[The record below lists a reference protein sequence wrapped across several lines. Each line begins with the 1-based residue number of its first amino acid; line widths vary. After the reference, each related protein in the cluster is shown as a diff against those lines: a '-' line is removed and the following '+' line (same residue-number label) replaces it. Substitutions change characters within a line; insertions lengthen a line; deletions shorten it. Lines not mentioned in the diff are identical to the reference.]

1 MLDLSSVRAL
11 RHRHG
16 ALSIHPYFGKL
27 DPGLVAALIKEL
39 SAEGDTILDPFCGSG
54 TVLHEALLMNR
65 NCIGWDSSPLAT
77 MIASAKVSG
86 VEPLEAQ
93 ELLSWAETLASHGA
107 HRGIVRED
115 VPATLSGPLMPRVQ
129 SISSWFGENAIRE
142 LAWIRHQIATQS
154 WQAPVAKLL
163 ATVAFSRI
171 IIAASKQQGESSYRR
186 VDKEDTPGRAIDL
199 YMTACRDVIAASSAF
214 VAMGNEL
221 GRRARFDFAP
231 WESTFCRWEHR
242 EALIQTMD
250 ARSRESL
257 SDRRPSLVV
266 TSPPYLMA
274 WDYGLYHKFRFYWL
288 GLDLDSYEDSEI
300 GRHLR
305 RKNDDVENYRRD
317 MAQVFAV
324 LRDEM
329 AQSAVIAMVNAPS
342 VVYGQL
348 VDTNAIL
355 SEAAALAGWRL
366 NQVLTTLDIPGP
378 HHGMY
383 ESLAA
388 RRASAPGARGKRE
401 HVLLFSR

>member
-1 MLDLSSVRAL
+1 
-11 RHRHG
+11 
-16 ALSIHPYFGKL
+16 
-27 DPGLVAALIKEL
+27 
-39 SAEGDTILDPFCGSG
+39 
-54 TVLHEALLMNR
+54 
-65 NCIGWDSSPLAT
+65 
-77 MIASAKVSG
+77 
-86 VEPLEAQ
+86 
-93 ELLSWAETLASHGA
+93 
-107 HRGIVRED
+107 
-115 VPATLSGPLMPRVQ
+115 
-129 SISSWFGENAIRE
+129 
-142 LAWIRHQIATQS
+142 
-154 WQAPVAKLL
+154 
-163 ATVAFSRI
+163 
-171 IIAASKQQGESSYRR
+171 
-186 VDKEDTPGRAIDL
+186 
-199 YMTACRDVIAASSAF
+199 
-214 VAMGNEL
+214 
-221 GRRARFDFAP
+221 
-231 WESTFCRWEHR
+231 
-242 EALIQTMD
+242 MD